1 MKLKEVP
8 YIFPNEFNLRNDEVL
23 SIEEK
28 MIHWHFIQE
37 ALSQV

>member
-8 YIFPNEFNLRNDEVL
+8 YILPKESNLRNDVL

-28 MIHWHFIQE
+28 MIHWYFIPE
-37 ALSQV
+37 SPA